1 MSKIVD
7 YSKWDHLEDSDED
20 EPPATITAQQEP
32 AAAAPPAPEED
43 VQATPVVKT
52 SVGENQSIATTREQA
67 GPEGHVMDARGD
79 VRSVGSLTPKGTE
92 KGRYQFKH
100 EGRVIYEWDQNLE
113 DVNIYITPPPGVV
126 PDMIDCTIKPN
137 HLRLGLVGNPPFL
150 DEATGGPVVVKESHW
165 YMNDGE
171 LTVLFSKMRKGE
183 TWDAALATRGKVDPF
198 TRQEIQREMM
208 LERFQEENPGFDF
221 RSAEFNGQ
229 VPDPRNFM
237 GGVKYS

>member
-1 MSKIVD
+1 MSAMVD
-7 YSKWDHLEDSDED
+7 YSKWDNLDDSDD
-20 EPPATITAQQEP
+20 D
-32 AAAAPPAPEED
+32 AAAPAEPSAAPAAPDEA
-43 VQATPVVKT
+43 VQATPAIQERTVPD
-52 SVGENQSIATTREQA
+52 GAQIATSREAA
-67 GPEGHVMDARGD
+67 GPEGHVMDAKGE
-79 VRSVGSLTPKGTE
+79 VRSVGSLTPKGSE

-100 EGRVIYEWDQNLE
+100 EGRVIYEWDQSLE

-126 PDMIDCTIKPN
+126 PDMIDCTISPN
-137 HLRLGLVGNPPFL
+137 HLRLGLRGNPPFL

-171 LTVLFSKMRKGE
+171 LTVLFAKMRKGE
-183 TWDAALATRGKVDPF
+183 TWDGALATRGKVDPF

-229 VPDPRNFM
+229 VPDPRAFM
-237 GGVKYS
+237 GGVKYT